1 MQKSKLLICRRW
13 KGLETMLLE
22 LECVTGISKKFH
34 LEDVSFSLP
43 AGYIMGL
50 AGKNGAG
57 KTTLIDYIVNP
68 KKQYTGT
75 IRLAGEDIHANHAYI
90 NNKIGFVSE
99 ENCFLK
105 ERSAIQNAEIL
116 SVFYEEWDMNLF
128 RTALKKMDLKETKVV
143 GKMSRGELMK
153 FQMAF
158 AMAHKPVLYLLDE
171 VTAGMD
177 PVFRIDFFK
186 MLHEVIATEEA
197 SVLMTSHIRDEMMQ
211 KMDYVGVLEQ
221 GKLLSFGESI
231 DIFK

>member
-1 MQKSKLLICRRW
+1 
-13 KGLETMLLE
+13 MLLE
-22 LECVTGISKKFH
+22 FEHVTGTSKKFR

-57 KTTLIDYIVNP
+57 KTTLIDYIMNP
-68 KKQYTGT
+68 KKNYTGT
-75 IRLAGEDIHANHAYI
+75 IRLSGEDIHQNRAYR

-99 ENCFLK
+99 ENEFLR
-105 ERSAIQNAEIL
+105 ERSASQNAEIL
-116 SVFYEEWDMNLF
+116 SVFYEDWDMDLF
-128 RTALKKMDLKETKVV
+128 RSAMQKMNLSTTKVV
-143 GKMSRGELMK
+143 GKMSRGEQMK

-186 MLHEVIATEEA
+186 ILQEVIETEEA
-197 SVLMTSHIRDEMMQ
+197 SVLMTSHIRDEITK
-211 KMDYVGVLEQ
+211 KMDFAGVLEK
-221 GKLLSFGESI
+221 GKLISFGESI
-231 DIFK
+231 ELFPS

>member
-1 MQKSKLLICRRW
+1 
-13 KGLETMLLE
+13 MLLE
-22 LECVTGISKKFH
+22 FEHVTGTSKNFH

-57 KTTLIDYIVNP
+57 KTTLIDYIMNP
-68 KKQYTGT
+68 KKNYTGT
-75 IRLAGEDIHANHAYI
+75 IRLNGEDVHGSHAYM

-99 ENCFLK
+99 ENQFLK
-105 ERSAIQNAEIL
+105 ERSASQNVEIL
-116 SVFYEEWDMNLF
+116 SVFYENWDMDLFCDAMHNMNLS
-128 RTALKKMDLKETKVV
+128 TKKVV

-153 FQMAF
+153 FQLAF

-186 MLHEVIATEEA
+186 ILHKVIETEEA
-197 SVLMTSHIRDEMMQ
+197 SVLMTSHIQDEITK
-211 KMDYVGVLEQ
+211 KMDYAGVLEK
-221 GKLLSFGESI
+221 GRLISFGESI
-231 DIFK
+231 DFSHSKRTETEESVF